1 VEADESAGSL
11 ADVAKLV
18 SGRMVDV
25 INLKVTKL
33 GGIHNTLKAVALCEA
48 NGVGCQLGA
57 AFGPLL
63 LQAVSAHIAAAF
75 RRLEYPCE
83 LAEHLHLM
91 DDPFTPLP
99 VDKGMVAVPTAPGSG
114 VALA

>member
-1 VEADESAGSL
+1 
-11 ADVAKLV
+11 
-18 SGRMVDV
+18 MCDV

-33 GGIHNTLKAVALCEA
+33 GGIRNTLKAVAICEA
-48 NGVGCQLGA
+48 GGVGCRLGA
-57 AFGPLL
+57 AFGPSL

-83 LAEHLHLM
+83 LAEHLHLL

-99 VDKGMVAVPTAPGSG
+99 VENGAVTVPSESGSG
-114 VALA
+114 VTLA